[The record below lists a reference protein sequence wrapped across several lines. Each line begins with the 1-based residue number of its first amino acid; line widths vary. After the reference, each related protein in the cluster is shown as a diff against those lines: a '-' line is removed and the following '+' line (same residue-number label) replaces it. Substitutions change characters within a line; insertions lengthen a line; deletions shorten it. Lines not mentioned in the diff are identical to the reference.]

1 LYFWESNSQLYMIVR
16 DAETTLKKLA
26 TQFKAIALTGPSQ
39 SGKSTLARTAF
50 PEKKYIS
57 LENPDIRESALSDP
71 RGFLSNLPNSAIID
85 EAQRA
90 PELFSYLQ
98 QILDESDQK
107 GRFILTGSNNFLML
121 ENITQSLA
129 GRFGYIELLPFCYNE
144 IQKIQGYDL
153 TLNNMIFSGGYPAI
167 AFDRIDVDFW
177 FPSYIRTYVE
187 RDVRQIKNITNL
199 NLFQKLLYLCAGR
212 IGQELNLNN
221 LAIECGVDHKTIGS
235 WIGILQASYVIHLL
249 PPFYNNFSKRIVK
262 SPKLYFYDTGLACAL
277 LGITSSSQLGLH
289 SSRGPLFENYIVNE
303 LTKIRFNK
311 GLRSNLFH
319 WRDVSGHEIDVV
331 ADHGAF
337 SIGIELKAGMTV
349 IPEFFK
355 GLTFWQSL
363 TKYDKCYLIYGGE
376 ETQKRSN
383 GIEVVPWNK
392 SAIFDTIA

>member
-1 LYFWESNSQLYMIVR
+1 MIVR
-16 DAETTLKKLA
+16 DGETVLKNLA
-26 TQFKAIALTGPSQ
+26 SQFKAIALTGPRQ

-57 LENPDIRESALSDP
+57 LENPDIRESAHSDT
-71 RGFLSNLPNSAIID
+71 RGFLNNLPNGAIID
-85 EAQRA
+85 EAQRV

-98 QILDESDQK
+98 QVLDDSDEK

-129 GRFGYIELLPFCYNE
+129 GRIGYLELLPFCYNE

-153 TLNNMIFSGGYPAI
+153 TLNNIIFSGGYPAI
-167 AFDRIDVDFW
+167 AFDRIDVNFW

-212 IGQELNLNN
+212 VGQELNLNN

-249 PPFYNNFSKRIVK
+249 PPYYNNFSKRIVK

-277 LGITSSSQLGLH
+277 LGITSSSQLSLH

-303 LTKIRFNK
+303 LIKTRFNK

-319 WRDVSGHEIDVV
+319 WRDVSGHEIDLV
-331 ADHGAF
+331 ADHGSY

-363 TKYDKCYLIYGGE
+363 TKYDKCYLIYGGDE
-376 ETQKRSN
+376 AQKRN
-383 GIEVVPWNK
+383 GVEVIPWN
-392 SAIFDTIA
+392 STAIFDMIA

>member
-1 LYFWESNSQLYMIVR
+1 LYFWESNSQLYMIIR
-16 DAETTLKKLA
+16 DAEAALKKLA
-26 TQFKAIALTGPSQ
+26 TQFKAIALTGPRQ

-50 PEKKYIS
+50 PDKKYIS
-57 LENPDIRESALSDP
+57 LENPDIRESALSDT
-71 RGFLSNLPNSAIID
+71 RGFLNDLPNGAIID
-85 EAQRA
+85 EAQRV

-98 QILDESDQK
+98 QVLDEGDEK

-129 GRFGYIELLPFCYNE
+129 GRIGYLELLPFCYNE
-144 IQKIQGYDL
+144 IQKIKDYDL

-167 AFDRIDVDFW
+167 AYDRIDVNFW

-199 NLFQKLLYLCAGR
+199 NLFQKLLHLCAGR

-249 PPFYNNFSKRIVK
+249 PPFYNNFSKRIIK

-277 LGITSSSQLGLH
+277 LGITSSSQLSLH
-289 SSRGPLFENYIVNE
+289 SSRGPLFENYIINE
-303 LTKIRFNK
+303 LIKTRFNK

-331 ADHGAF
+331 ADHGSF
-337 SIGIELKAGMTV
+337 SIGIELKSGMTI

-363 TKYDKCYLIYGGE
+363 TKYDKCFLIYGGE

-383 GIEVVPWNK
+383 GIEVIPWNK
-392 SAIFDTIA
+392 SDIFDTIA

>member
-1 LYFWESNSQLYMIVR
+1 VIPR
-16 DAETTLKKLA
+16 DAEAVLKKLA
-26 TQFKAIALTGPSQ
+26 TQFKAIALTGPRQ
-39 SGKSTLARTAF
+39 SGKSTLARTSF
-50 PEKKYIS
+50 PGKKYVS
-57 LENPDIRESALSDP
+57 LENPDIRESALADT
-71 RGFLSNLPNSAIID
+71 RGFLNNLPSGAIID
-85 EAQRA
+85 EAQRV

-98 QILDESDQK
+98 QVLDESDEK

-129 GRFGYIELLPFCYNE
+129 GRIGYLELLPFCYNE

-167 AFDRIDVDFW
+167 AFDRVDVNFW

-212 IGQELNLNN
+212 VGQELNLNN

-262 SPKLYFYDTGLACAL
+262 SPKLYFYDTGLTCAL
-277 LGITSSSQLGLH
+277 LGITSHSQLRLH

-303 LTKIRFNK
+303 LIKTRFNK

-331 ADHGAF
+331 ADHGSY

-363 TKYDKCYLIYGGE
+363 TKYDKCYLVYGGDE
-376 ETQKRSN
+376 AQKRSN
-383 GIEVVPWNK
+383 GIEVIPWN
-392 SAIFDTIA
+392 STAIFDTIA

>member
-1 LYFWESNSQLYMIVR
+1 MIIR
-16 DAETTLKKLA
+16 NAEVTLKKLA
-26 TQFKAIALTGPSQ
+26 TQFKAIALTGPRQ

-50 PEKKYIS
+50 PGKKYIS
-57 LENPDIRESALSDP
+57 LENPDIRESVLSDT
-71 RGFLSNLPNSAIID
+71 RGFLNNLPDGAIID
-85 EAQRA
+85 EAQRV

-98 QILDESDQK
+98 QVLDESDEK

-129 GRFGYIELLPFCYNE
+129 GRIGYLELLPFCYTE

-167 AFDRIDVDFW
+167 AFDRIDVNFW

-249 PPFYNNFSKRIVK
+249 LPFYNNFSKRMIK

-277 LGITSSSQLGLH
+277 LGITSSSQLSLH
-289 SSRGPLFENYIVNE
+289 SSRGPLFENYIINE
-303 LTKIRFNK
+303 LIKTRFNK

-331 ADHGAF
+331 ADHGSF

-383 GIEVVPWNK
+383 GIEVIPWNK
-392 SAIFDTIA
+392 SDIFDTIA

>member
-1 LYFWESNSQLYMIVR
+1 MIIR
-16 DAETTLKKLA
+16 DAETILKKLA
-26 TQFKAIALTGPSQ
+26 TQFKAIALTGPRQ

-50 PEKKYIS
+50 PGKKYIS
-57 LENPDIRESALSDP
+57 LENPDIRESALSDT
-71 RGFLSNLPNSAIID
+71 RGFLHNLANGAIID
-85 EAQRA
+85 EAQRV

-98 QILDESDQK
+98 QVLDESDEK

-129 GRFGYIELLPFCYNE
+129 GRIGYLELLPFCYHE

-153 TLNNMIFSGGYPAI
+153 TLNNMIFSGGYPAV
-167 AFDRIDVDFW
+167 AYDRIDVNFW

-212 IGQELNLNN
+212 IGQELNLHN
-221 LAIECGVDHKTIGS
+221 LAVECGVDHKTIGS

-249 PPFYNNFSKRIVK
+249 PPFYNNFSKRIIK

-277 LGITSSSQLGLH
+277 LGVTSATQLSLH
-289 SSRGPLFENYIVNE
+289 SSRGPLFENYIINE
-303 LTKIRFNK
+303 LIKTRFNK

-331 ADHGAF
+331 ADHGSF

-349 IPEFFK
+349 IPEFLK
-355 GLTFWQSL
+355 GLLFWQSL

-383 GIEVVPWNK
+383 GIEVIPWNK
-392 SAIFDTIA
+392 SDFFDSMA